1 MPNTDARRVREDY
14 WYTSAQ
20 IVDVG
25 YAWQL
30 ESPERLFLY
39 SSREDSDSTAFAA
52 YHVPRWEDLPK
63 KILLPLNLNGNHWT
77 AIAIHITQ
85 GADHQVNVNLGYTDS
100 LNADTNFANHSPLIR
115 QEITR
120 IEGIFRHAYGPGQ
133 LNMRAAVY
141 PYTWTQPDG
150 SSCGP
155 YSLINGAR
163 CLDNRGQEANPG
175 RKLIREQQLNMM
187 TQASAIRSC
196 STCNAVDEILL
207 DWIIDHAQNGESLR
221 VTTDDHILDICF
233 YYAHKHHRD
242 PHEII
247 QIFNNEYGSSSVNLS
262 LSPNQVNVRIRE
274 IIGEL
279 GIQSTHYAQRT
290 MQKNFVPKRYEE
302 DYSDLSIEELIE
314 IYQLNEPVQHVAAL
328 IAQENISQKIDSI
341 RKILSASI
349 EDDVFVF
356 ELMQQITLQMY
367 RGHQVEAENLI
378 NDILGNG
385 QHMEHL
391 GTCLSVIS
399 DIVGTRN
406 YSQENDEKFIYLAS
420 AYKSLADGMSQAKTV
435 DLKTPKNILDAHV
448 SLLQGAIDRNNASL
462 LRQVCFAIKDFS
474 SAFLEFITGGVW
486 QSDIKRITV
495 ISERLKT
502 TQGSISTDQ
511 LQQERSAIETILN
524 AKASLEKELGEDLAF
539 QSPRVTISN
548 QQA

>member
-1 MPNTDARRVREDY
+1 MPNTDIRRVREDY

-25 YAWQL
+25 NAWQL

-39 SSREDSDSTAFAA
+39 SSREGSDSTAFGA
-52 YHVPRWEDLPK
+52 YHVPRWDDLPK
-63 KILLPLNLNGNHWT
+63 KILLPLNINGNHWT
-77 AIAIHITQ
+77 AITINVSQ
-85 GADHQVNVNLGYTDS
+85 GANHQVNVNLGYTDS
-100 LNADTNFANHSPLIR
+100 LNADANFANHAPLIR
-115 QEITR
+115 QEIAR
-120 IEGIFRHAYGPGQ
+120 IEGIFRQAYGPSQ
-133 LNMRAAVY
+133 LNMRSAVY

-155 YSLINGAR
+155 YSLVNGAR

-175 RKLIREQQLNMM
+175 RKIIREQQLNMM
-187 TQASAIRSC
+187 TQGTAIRSC

-207 DWIIDHAQNGESLR
+207 DWIIDHAQNSESLH
-221 VTTDDHILDICF
+221 VTTDDNVLDICF
-233 YYAHKHHRD
+233 YYAHKHNRD
-242 PHEII
+242 LNEIV
-247 QIFNNEYGSSSVNLS
+247 QIFNNECGSSSVNLS
-262 LSPNQVNVRIRE
+262 LSPNQVNVRVRE

-279 GIQSTHYAQRT
+279 GIQSTHYT
-290 MQKNFVPKRYEE
+290 KHPIPKHSASQGYEE

-341 RKILSASI
+341 RKILSSSI

-367 RGHQVEAENLI
+367 KGHQIEAEHFI
-378 NDILGNG
+378 NDILGGG
-385 QHMEHL
+385 QHKEHL
-391 GTCLSVIS
+391 GECLRVIS
-399 DIVGTRN
+399 DVVGMRKF
-406 YSQENDEKFIYLAS
+406 SQDNDEKFIYLAS
-420 AYKSLADGMSQAKTV
+420 AYKSLADAMSQVKTV

-474 SAFLEFITGGVW
+474 SAFLEFITGGIW

-502 TQGSISTDQ
+502 TQGNISTDQ
-511 LQQERSAIETILN
+511 LQQERGAIETILN
-524 AKASLEKELGEDLAF
+524 AKASLERELGEDLTF
-539 QSPRVTISN
+539 QSPRLTVSD
-548 QQA
+548 Q

>member
-1 MPNTDARRVREDY
+1 MPNTDTRRVREDY

-25 YAWQL
+25 NAWQL
-30 ESPERLFLY
+30 ESLERLFLY
-39 SSREDSDSTAFAA
+39 SSRETLNCTSFEA

-77 AIAIHITQ
+77 AIALNVSQ

-115 QEITR
+115 QEIAR
-120 IEGIFRHAYGPGQ
+120 IEGIFRQAYGPGQ
-133 LNMRAAVY
+133 LNMRSAVY
-141 PYTWTQPDG
+141 PHTWTQPDG

-163 CLDNRGQEANPG
+163 CLDNRGREANPG
-175 RKLIREQQLNMM
+175 RKIVREQQLNMM
-187 TQASAIRSC
+187 AQGTAMRSC

-207 DWIIDHAQNGESLR
+207 DWIIDRAQNGESLR
-221 VTTDDHILDICF
+221 VITEDNVLDICF

-242 PHEII
+242 PVEIG
-247 QIFNNEYGSSSVNLS
+247 QIFNNEYGSSSVNVS
-262 LSPNQVNVRIRE
+262 LSPNQVNVRVRE

-279 GIQSTHYAQRT
+279 GIQPAHYVT
-290 MQKNFVPKRYEE
+290 PPIQKHPVSNGYEE
-302 DYSDLSIEELIE
+302 DFSDLSIEELIE

-328 IAQENISQKIDSI
+328 IAQENITQKIDSI
-341 RKILSASI
+341 RKTLSESI

-367 RGHQVEAENLI
+367 RGHQLEAENLI
-378 NDILGNG
+378 KDILGKG
-385 QHMEHL
+385 QHKELLDECL
-391 GTCLSVIS
+391 GVIS
-399 DIVGTRN
+399 DVVGMRN
-406 YSQENDEKFIYLAS
+406 FSQDNDEKFIYLAS
-420 AYKSLADGMSQAKTV
+420 AYKSLADAMSQVKTV
-435 DLKTPKNILDAHV
+435 DLKTPNNILDAHV

-462 LRQVCFAIKDFS
+462 LRQVYFAIKDFS
-474 SAFLEFITGGVW
+474 SALLEYITGGIW

-502 TQGSISTDQ
+502 TEGNISTDQ
-511 LQQERSAIETILN
+511 LQQERTAIETILN
-524 AKASLEKELGEDLAF
+524 AKASLERELGDDLTF
-539 QSPRVTISN
+539 QKPGLTISA
-548 QQA
+548 Q